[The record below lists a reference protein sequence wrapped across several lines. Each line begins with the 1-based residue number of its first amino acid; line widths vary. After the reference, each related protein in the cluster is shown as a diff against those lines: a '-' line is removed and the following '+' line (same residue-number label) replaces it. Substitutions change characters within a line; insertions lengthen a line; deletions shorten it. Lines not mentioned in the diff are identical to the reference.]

1 MLSCCGEFNDALATY
16 ILQNREAVLERNRE
30 IVFRNMAIA
39 QEWID
44 SEPRVTWQAPKGV
57 SVAYIQWDIPM
68 DDEEFCIKLLKE
80 EGVLLVPGNRF
91 ELPGGARL
99 GYCAPEPVLRE
110 GLARL
115 GRALRQFDQPPLCS
129 PWLVGSMRPVRDG
142 RHFTSSET
150 SALTFVSGADDW
162 GRPSY
167 LGAALCAK

>member
-30 IVFRNMAIA
+30 IVFRNLRIA

-44 SEPRVTWQAPKGV
+44 NEPRVTWQAPKGV
-57 SVAYIQWDIPM
+57 SVAYIQWDIPT

-99 GYCAPEPVLRE
+99 GYCAPNRCC
-110 GLARL
+110 ARAS
-115 GRALRQFDQPPLCS
+115 RASAAPCASSTNRFCARRGWSDRCGQCAMVAISLPPKRL
-129 PWLVGSMRPVRDG
+129 P
-142 RHFTSSET
+142 
-150 SALTFVSGADDW
+150 
-162 GRPSY
+162 
-167 LGAALCAK
+167 

>member
-68 DDEEFCIKLLKE
+68 DDEEFCVKLLKE
-80 EGVLLVPGNRF
+80 EGVL
-91 ELPGGARL
+91 
-99 GYCAPEPVLRE
+99 
-110 GLARL
+110 
-115 GRALRQFDQPPLCS
+115 
-129 PWLVGSMRPVRDG
+129 
-142 RHFTSSET
+142 
-150 SALTFVSGADDW
+150 
-162 GRPSY
+162 
-167 LGAALCAK
+167 

>member
-99 GYCAPEPVLRE
+99 GYCAPEPCV
-110 GLARL
+110 
-115 GRALRQFDQPPLCS
+115 S
-129 PWLVGSMRPVRDG
+129 S
-142 RHFTSSET
+142 TSH
-150 SALTFVSGADDW
+150 
-162 GRPSY
+162 
-167 LGAALCAK
+167 LCARRGWSGRCGQCAMVAISLPPKRLP

>member
-80 EGVLLVPGNRF
+80 EGVLLVPGC
-91 ELPGGARL
+91 EGA
-99 GYCAPEPVLRE
+99 AEEAV
-110 GLARL
+110 AK
-115 GRALRQFDQPPLCS
+115 F
-129 PWLVGSMRPVRDG
+129 LVGEKQGDPTLLEIG
-142 RHFTSSET
+142 REEDP
-150 SALTFVSGADDW
+150 DD
-162 GRPSY
+162 PM
-167 LGAALCAK
+167 ACMHDCAKCSGCGPSELLKSIPVEEVK

>member
-68 DDEEFCIKLLKE
+68 DDEEFCHQLDRLEKACE
-80 EGVLLVPGNRF
+80 EETEDMKDIVASVVPTYR
-91 ELPGGARL
+91 R
-99 GYCAPEPVLRE
+99 
-110 GLARL
+110 
-115 GRALRQFDQPPLCS
+115 
-129 PWLVGSMRPVRDG
+129 
-142 RHFTSSET
+142 
-150 SALTFVSGADDW
+150 
-162 GRPSY
+162 
-167 LGAALCAK
+167 KK

>member
-68 DDEEFCIKLLKE
+68 DDEEFCVKLLKE

-115 GRALRQFDQPPLCS
+115 GRALCSSTNRFCVRRGWSDRCGQRATPAISLPPKRL
-129 PWLVGSMRPVRDG
+129 P
-142 RHFTSSET
+142 
-150 SALTFVSGADDW
+150 
-162 GRPSY
+162 
-167 LGAALCAK
+167 